1 MKKFVISVF
10 GFIYLNALSCS
21 SVNDVKK
28 YGGHYYTIT
37 AKKMTF
43 LNAKTF
49 AEANDGYLAI
59 PNSSGENNFLKSLI
73 PTPKYAWIGVYD
85 PDYMTNYCYGEDS
98 CSYDDSRFV
107 DIKGNGLSYTNW
119 AEYQPDNLV
128 KIYDITDDGRKMVS
142 PLGEHWVAIS
152 SIDGKWADFGNHA
165 DEYNNPIKY
174 YALIEFNEMPECYTP
189 PSDVNDTYSGAKCN
203 TKIWDKRIGDLSSG
217 ETYTCLKDRYDTTY
231 CPAALAECGEEWDYK
246 DGYAVEHTGVVRDY
260 TSVLCPNGGEYY
272 EGKCRKATTVS
283 YTSYERTVEA
293 YQEVVQISRHG
304 SGSVNVADCNIYK
317 VTSQSKQ
324 YVGSGSYIAALF
336 GGSSDSDFSTTLWDG
351 NETIPSSWKT
361 YWSWSCDDGNWVKLK
376 CVDNTIYYNT
386 RNDDDCRHTNYYT
399 ITVDGEN
406 EVWQCPDGYEEV
418 DRGTSWDCYKLGCP
432 DGYSNPDGSYC
443 YALPTCPDGYSIDG
457 DKCFKDISYSYYEY
471 KCTSEVSSYD
481 EDYEPIDSGLTTCT
495 KTDPDTS
502 SISETT
508 LDDSCD
514 ASTPPPDN
522 CKRRKFV
529 CTPAPDRKC
538 VYVDSKWQCSP
549 FPCFGEGA
557 GDYNV
562 TNADTP
568 VGANDKKNDGWNSDG
583 KCSGTIYIFNG
594 KDKRCRSSDTFF
606 GLTGGG
612 CCDKDKVFL
621 GLVSCKEDEKKLAKK
636 RDERQCHYIGE
647 YCSKELDLVVSSVCI
662 QHKKTYCCFNSKLA
676 RIINEQ
682 GRPQIGKSW
691 GSAKEPDCS
700 GFKPEEFQK
709 LDFSKLDL
717 SEFYEDI
724 SHTVSADVVSRMTD
738 YIEHS
743 VTTSLEDMTG
753 D

>member
-174 YALIEFNEMPECYTP
+174 YALIEFDKMPDCYTP
-189 PSDVNDTYSGAKCN
+189 PSDVTDTYSGAKCN
-203 TKIWDKRIGDLSSG
+203 TQIWDKKTGTLQKG
-217 ETYTCLKDRYDTTY
+217 KTYTCLEDKKGQSY
-231 CPAALAECGEEWDYK
+231 CPVALAECGQEWDYK
-246 DGYAVEHTGVVRDY
+246 DGYAVEHTGIVRDY
-260 TSVLCPNGGEYY
+260 TNRI
-272 EGKCRKATTVS
+272 KH
-283 YTSYERTVEA
+283 TSYL
-293 YQEVVQISRHG
+293 YF
-304 SGSVNVADCNIYK
+304 DCKPTIIEF
-317 VTSQSKQ
+317 
-324 YVGSGSYIAALF
+324 SGSYGHLPAKLQYGKNGDIATAWGRCHCWDNRNIYGRFKCENGSWKYLD
-336 GGSSDSDFSTTLWDG
+336 GGSSKYYAP
-351 NETIPSSWKT
+351 IPSAYSSSAATVRTSKYYSGKNDGRCWKNWEGWFVVLSGGYNVPSVSGKT
-361 YWSWSCDDGNWVKLK
+361 YICPSGYTMSGNR
-376 CVDNTIYYNT
+376 CI
-386 RNDDDCRHTNYYT
+386 R
-399 ITVDGEN
+399 
-406 EVWQCPDGYEEV
+406 
-418 DRGTSWDCYKLGCP
+418 
-432 DGYSNPDGSYC
+432 
-443 YALPTCPDGYSIDG
+443 
-457 DKCFKDISYSYYEY
+457 DISYSYYEY
-471 KCTSEVSSYD
+471 KCGSDRNYYEN
-481 EDYEPIDSGLTTCT
+481 DYVPTNSGLSNCG
-495 KTDPDTS
+495 KSDPDTS
-502 SISETT
+502 RINSST
-508 LDDSCD
+508 LDDSCN
-514 ASTPPPDN
+514 SSRPPHNN
-522 CKRRKFV
+522 CKRKKFV
-529 CTPAPDRKC
+529 CQPAPDRKC
-538 VYVDSKWQCSP
+538 ALVDNKWQCSP

-557 GDYNV
+557 GDYDV

-568 VGANDKKNDGWNSDG
+568 VGINDKKNDGWNNDG
-583 KCSGTIYIFNG
+583 SCSGSIYIFNG

-606 GLTGGG
+606 GFTGGG
-612 CCDKDKVFL
+612 CCDKDKVFM
-621 GLVSCKEDEKKLAKK
+621 GVVQCKEDEKNLAKK
-636 RDERQCHYIGE
+636 RDKKQCHYIGE
-647 YCSKELDLVVSSVCI
+647 YCSKELNLLFTKVCI

-691 GSAKEPDCS
+691 GSAKSPNCS

-717 SEFYEDI
+717 SEFYDQI
-724 SHTVSADVVSRMTD
+724 TQNVTQSFTKNMNT
-738 YIEHS
+738 YIQNS
-743 VTTSLEDMTG
+743 VTNQLKDMTSQ
-753 D
+753 